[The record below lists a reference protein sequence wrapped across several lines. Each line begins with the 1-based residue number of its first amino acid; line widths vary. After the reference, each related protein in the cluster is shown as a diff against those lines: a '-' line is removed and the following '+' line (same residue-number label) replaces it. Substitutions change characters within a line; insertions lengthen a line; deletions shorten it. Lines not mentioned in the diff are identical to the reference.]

1 MKDDQKVW
9 HGSMNMLSKYPWV
22 PWVSHSFSH
31 QSLTCTSS
39 TDWNGCFALEQK
51 RVCNLPIHVPLEVSY
66 PASSHRS
73 KMNWTISHVFCA
85 SPSCL
90 RAQIRARVGAQ
101 RLVCAHGLV
110 CVKRSGTGGNGC
122 IYIMHRECIFSWPKP
137 LMQQKPPSL
146 SPSSFLFIFPIDSK
160 KKKKKTSLPI
170 FVPTLQTHPLVH
182 LWRRHRDLTA
192 ALCRSCR
199 GFAKSCQLCFAAG
212 SQTRS

>member
-9 HGSMNMLSKYPWV
+9 HGSTNMLSKYPWV

-31 QSLTCTSS
+31 QSRTCTSS
-39 TDWNGCFALEQK
+39 TDWNGCVALEQK

-73 KMNWTISHVFCA
+73 KMNWTISHVFYA
-85 SPSCL
+85 SPFCL

-122 IYIMHRECIFSWPKP
+122 IYIMHRECIFSWPRP

-146 SPSSFLFIFPIDSK
+146 SPSSFMFIFPIDSRK
-160 KKKKKTSLPI
+160 KKKKISTYFCSNFANTPAGASVTASPWSDSGPLPKLPW
-170 FVPTLQTHPLVH
+170 V
-182 LWRRHRDLTA
+182 
-192 ALCRSCR
+192 C
-199 GFAKSCQLCFAAG
+199 
-212 SQTRS
+212 